1 MRTTG
6 RHQIW
11 LFLALSVGVYLVW
24 LLLAPPEMEARL
36 WAARLPVIV
45 SGLAAF
51 GMAWHAW
58 RRSHEA
64 KLRQAWTGLL
74 IAIGLWTGADLYAL
88 FVQRMYPGQARGFD
102 APELL
107 SLAACVAVLAVI
119 WVTPRGFSRRLGR
132 MRLSLDVFIT
142 LAAVA
147 ALTWLLIFQPLG
159 STPAVLLPAADAL
172 LLLALLDWFLT
183 NEPGPRTALPGWLAF
198 VLSAYLVSDL
208 ASARQFLFNA
218 SDPSRLA
225 NIGWFLGDLILILAA
240 WMHSSPHKT
249 LVLFRDVQGTARR
262 VQSLLPF
269 IALTILGWY
278 ILLQWQIQGRIPLLG
293 LWVAVI
299 LAFAFVAR
307 LSLMAGEVEFE
318 QYARLVNNISEPTFV
333 CSQQGEL
340 ELVNPALLEITGCES
355 ESSLLGASLQQ
366 FIRPSGRAESILKEA
381 LAGGWDGEV
390 SLLRRDGSWT
400 PVYLSLRVLS
410 RPGERL
416 SLAGTAHNL
425 AEIKRGQAAL
435 QQAYE
440 KLAATYLQLELLNE
454 DLEKRVD
461 EKTASLSEAYAQLE
475 VQNQALQNLDRLKS
489 DFVSLVS
496 HDLRAPLTNINGGLE
511 LVLSRSSKL
520 PTGERQTLTLV
531 QAEISRLTRFIETI
545 LDISALDAGRMP
557 LHPLP
562 TDLQPIFEGLQ
573 RHMTHLA
580 SAERISWNLPPNLPR
595 FIADSQALFSVLFHL
610 LDNAV
615 KYAPEGPIQVNA
627 GTATDRGWISVSDE
641 GEGIPE
647 RDMPLLFTRFF
658 RSHSS
663 DAQTVYGHGLGLYIV
678 QRLLEAMDGKI
689 EVTNRPV
696 QGACFTCWLPIESNV
711 HTEAT

>member
-1 MRTTG
+1 MKPSR
-6 RHQIW
+6 RLYLW
-11 LFLALSVGVYLVW
+11 LIMALAAGVYLTW
-24 LLLAPPEMEARL
+24 LLLAPPDMGERL
-36 WAARLPVIV
+36 WAARLPVIL
-45 SGLAAF
+45 SGLTAF
-51 GMAWHAW
+51 IMAWLAW
-58 RRSHEA
+58 RRPNEE
-64 KLRQAWTGLL
+64 KLRQAWAGLL
-74 IAIGLWTGADLYAL
+74 IAIGLWTVSDIYAL
-88 FVQRMYPGQARGFD
+88 FLQRASPGKARGFD

-107 SLAACVAVLAVI
+107 SLAACIAVLAVI
-119 WVTPRGFSRRLGR
+119 WFTPRGYSRRLGR

-159 STPAVLLPAADAL
+159 LTPVALLPAADVL
-172 LLLALLDWFLT
+172 LLLVLLNWFLT
-183 NEPGPRTALPGWLAF
+183 NEPGARMALPGWLA
-198 VLSAYLVSDL
+198 LAISAYLISDL
-208 ASARQFLFNA
+208 ASARQFLIFA
-218 SDPSRLA
+218 AQPSPLA
-225 NIGWFLGDLILILAA
+225 NIGWFLGDLLLILAA
-240 WMHSSPHKT
+240 WTHSSPRQT
-249 LVLFRDVQGTARR
+249 LTLLRGIRGTARR
-262 VQSLLPF
+262 IQSLLPF
-269 IALTILGWY
+269 LALSLLGWY
-278 ILLQWQIQGRIPLLG
+278 ILLQWQIQGRIPQLG

-307 LSLMAGEVEFE
+307 LSLMAGEVEYE
-318 QYARLVNNISEPTFV
+318 QYARLVNKISEPTFV

-355 ESSLLGASLQQ
+355 ESSLVGASLQQ
-366 FIRPSGRAESILKEA
+366 FIRPSARAEVILKDA

-400 PVYLSLRVLS
+400 PVFLSLRILS
-410 RPGERL
+410 RPGEHV

-425 AEIKRGQAAL
+425 AEIKRGQTAL

-454 DLEKRVD
+454 DLEKRVE

-475 VQNQALQNLDRLKS
+475 VQNQTLQNLDRLKS

-520 PTGERQTLTLV
+520 PSGQRQTLTLV
-531 QAEISRLTRFIETI
+531 KAEISRLTHFIETI

-562 TDLQPIFEGLQ
+562 TDLHPICEGLQ
-573 RHMTHLA
+573 RQMTHLTG
-580 SAERISWNLPPNLPR
+580 AERVTWNLPPDLPL

-610 LDNAV
+610 LDNAL

-627 GTATDRGWISVSDE
+627 GHAANRGWIAVTDE
-641 GEGIPE
+641 GGGIPE
-647 RDMPLLFTRFF
+647 EDMPLIFTRFF

-689 EVTNRPV
+689 EVTNRPTK
-696 QGACFTCWLPIESNV
+696 GACFTCWLPIESDA

>member
-1 MRTTG
+1 MRTAG
-6 RHQIW
+6 RNQIW
-11 LFLALSVGVYLVW
+11 LFLALSVGVYLAW
-24 LLLAPPEMEARL
+24 LLLAPPEVEDRL

-45 SGLAAF
+45 SGLIAF
-51 GMAWHAW
+51 GMAWHA
-58 RRSHEA
+58 RRRPREA
-64 KLRQAWTGLL
+64 KLRQAWAGLL
-74 IAIGLWTGADLYAL
+74 IAIGLWTGADFYAL
-88 FVQRMYPGQARGFD
+88 LFQRMYPGQAGSFD

-107 SLAACVAVLAVI
+107 SLAACVAVLGVI

-132 MRLSLDVFIT
+132 TRLSLDVFIT

-147 ALTWLLIFQPLG
+147 ALTWLLILQPLG
-159 STPAVLLPAADAL
+159 SSAAVLLPAADAL
-172 LLLALLDWFLT
+172 LLLVLLDWFLT
-183 NEPGPRTALPGWLAF
+183 NEPGARTALPGWLAF
-198 VLSAYLVSDL
+198 TLSAYLVSDL

-218 SDPSRLA
+218 ADASLLT
-225 NIGWFLGDLILILAA
+225 NIGWFLGDLVLILAA
-240 WMHSSPHKT
+240 WMHFSPQKA
-249 LVLFRDVQGTARR
+249 LALFRDVRGTARR
-262 VQSLLPF
+262 IQSLLPF

-366 FIRPSGRAESILKEA
+366 IIRPSARAETILQEA

-390 SLLRRDGSWT
+390 SLLRRDGSWA

-410 RPGERL
+410 RPGEPL

-425 AEIKRGQAAL
+425 VEIKRGQAAL

-440 KLAATYLQLELLNE
+440 RLAATYLQLELLNE
-454 DLEKRVD
+454 DLEKRVN

-475 VQNQALQNLDRLKS
+475 AQNQTLQNLDRLKS

-562 TDLQPIFEGLQ
+562 TDLRPIFEGLQ
-573 RHMTHLA
+573 RQMTHLA
-580 SAERISWNLPPNLPR
+580 GSERISWEFPPNLPL
-595 FIADSQALFSVLFHL
+595 FIVDSQALFSVLFHL
-610 LDNAV
+610 LDNAL
-615 KYAPEGPIQVNA
+615 KYAPEGAIRVNA
-627 GTATDRGWISVSDE
+627 GADRDRGWISVTDE
-641 GEGIPE
+641 GEGIP
-647 RDMPLLFTRFF
+647 DVDLPLLFTRFF

-663 DAQTVYGHGLGLYIV
+663 DSQIVYGHGLGLYIV

-689 EVTNRPV
+689 EVNNRPV
-696 QGACFTCWLPIESNV
+696 QGACFTCWLPIEPDA
-711 HTEAT
+711 HTKAT